1 MVRDVSSRI
10 RQFLTP
16 GWVLTAVFA
25 LIFAYVAFTVLA
37 PWQLGKNEATQNRN
51 DQLRVAFEE
60 DPVQASSLYNSDGTV
75 DADDEWRRVILT
87 GHYLPEDEII
97 LRNRPVDQSPAMQ
110 ALTAFE
116 TTDGS
121 VFLVNRGW
129 ELPVDG
135 NVPNYEE
142 APSGQVTIQGFAR
155 KDEMRPERAPI
166 EGNPPQV
173 YGINSGLFTE
183 LTDQEVNP
191 DYVLLDSD
199 QPGGLRNIPLPSLES
214 GPYLSY
220 GIQWIFFGIAAPAAV
235 IWFIY
240 AEIRERR
247 REREEQAEH
256 AAALHKVQVSAG
268 GDDDHTPTTEDTQAD
283 QEATEARRAQRMAKR
298 YGSSS
303 HNRYVDRGE
312 RF

>member
-25 LIFAYVAFTVLA
+25 LIFAYFAFTVLA

-60 DPVQASSLYNSDGTV
+60 DPVPASSIYNADGTV
-75 DADDEWRRVILT
+75 DPGDEWRRVTLT
-87 GHYLPEDEII
+87 GNYLPEDEVI

-110 ALTAFE
+110 TLTAFE
-116 TTDGS
+116 TTDDS

-129 ELPVDG
+129 EHPVDG
-135 NVPNYEE
+135 NVPDYDA

-155 KDEMRPERAPI
+155 KDEMMPERAPI
-166 EGNPPQV
+166 EGDPAQV
-173 YGINSGLFTE
+173 YGINSELFTE
-183 LTDQEVNP
+183 LTGQEVNP
-191 DYVLLDSD
+191 DYVLIDSD

-235 IWFIY
+235 AWFVY

-256 AAALHKVQVSAG
+256 VAALQKVRVSSAG
-268 GDDDHTPTTEDTQAD
+268 DDGHTPTPEETQDD
-283 QEATEARRAQRMAKR
+283 QDATEARRAQRMAQR